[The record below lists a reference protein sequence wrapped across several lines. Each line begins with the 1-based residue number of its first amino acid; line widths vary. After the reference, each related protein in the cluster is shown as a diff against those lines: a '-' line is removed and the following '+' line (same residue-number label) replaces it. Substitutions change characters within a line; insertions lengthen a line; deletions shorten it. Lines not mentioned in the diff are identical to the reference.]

1 MKAQDLK
8 KSFHKR
14 SPKFLPESF
23 LIDKNKV
30 RKILD
35 SVRSEVS
42 GKQKGERTKEKES
55 SEDFIKTQREI
66 FAGVLFSQNK
76 DTVTGKKAMEKMV
89 KTIKEWNTAY
99 EPEERDY
106 KKLSEELLNFLKRE
120 NIIMLPEKGQ

>member
-35 SVRSEVS
+35 SLRSEVS
-42 GKQKGERTKEKES
+42 RKQTGERTKEKEA

-66 FAGVLFSQNK
+66 FAGVLFSQDK
-76 DTVTGKKAMEKMV
+76 DTLTGKKAMEKMV

-99 EPEERDY
+99 DPEERDY

-120 NIIMLPEKGQ
+120 NIIMIPEKGQ